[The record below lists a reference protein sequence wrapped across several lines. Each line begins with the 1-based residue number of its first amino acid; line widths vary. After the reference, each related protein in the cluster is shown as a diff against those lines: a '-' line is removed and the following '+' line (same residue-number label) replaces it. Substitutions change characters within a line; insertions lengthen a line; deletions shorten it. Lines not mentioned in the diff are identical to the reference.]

1 MSYSLETFDFD
12 QSDLF
17 PLPPSYLVWLED
29 PLRDHLRGQ
38 EARLI
43 QHPMDATRQI
53 AVNCKGQV
61 RHLPSLSKARR
72 YIRDR
77 VIGRNELNRLAWAA
91 YVWDGKTNAWKMLD
105 AQGRGERLTDSLV
118 MGKAVRMPR
127 GKASNRDLDKAI
139 ASIRAEI
146 ERIES

>member
-12 QSDLF
+12 HSDLF
-17 PLPPSYLVWLED
+17 PPPPPYLVWLED
-29 PLRDHLRGQ
+29 PLRDNLRDQ

-53 AVNCKGQV
+53 AINHKGQI

-77 VIGRNELNRLAWAA
+77 VIGRNDLNRFAWAA
-91 YVWDGKTNAWKMLD
+91 YIWDGKTDTWKMLD
-105 AQGRGERLTDSLV
+105 AQGSGEKLTDSLV

-127 GKASNRDLDKAI
+127 GKASDRDLDKAI